1 MPFSNETPQD
11 SQTFRDIYSVSRL
24 TREARALLEG
34 SFPLLWLEGEISNFV
49 RPASGHWYFSL
60 KDDLAQVRCAMF
72 RNRNMLAGFLPQNG
86 AQVLVRARISMYEA
100 RGEFQIIAEHIEPAG
115 DGALRREFDLLKQ
128 RLSAEGLFEQQHK
141 CPLPESINRIGVITS
156 PSGAAIR
163 DILTTLKRRFP
174 AAGVIIYP
182 VAVQGNESAP
192 QIVNMLQ
199 MAQQRN
205 ECDVLLLARGGGS
218 LEDLWSFND
227 ERVARAIYACRLPV
241 VSGIGHETDFTIAD
255 MVADMRAAT
264 PTAAA
269 ELVSPNQI
277 ELERKIQQQ
286 NARLNM
292 AMQSCIR
299 QAQQHLKWLHS
310 RLISPAQ
317 RMLQLTQRV
326 DDIQQRLLL
335 SMSHQLRHARSQLN
349 NFSNKL
355 HALHPGS
362 AIKQQQQM
370 LTHLSLRLSQ
380 QIQYA
385 LNTKMQR
392 LKQLTHTLAAVSPLA
407 TLERGYAIV
416 TEMDKTSVI
425 TRATQT
431 KPGDKIRARLHT
443 GELICL
449 VDQVNES

>member
-1 MPFSNETPQD
+1 MPFSHDTSRE
-11 SQTFRDIYSVSRL
+11 SQTTRDIYTVSRL

-128 RLSAEGLFEQQHK
+128 RLQAEGLFAQQHK
-141 CPLPESINRIGVITS
+141 RPLPESINRIGVITS

-182 VAVQGNESAP
+182 VAVQGSESAP
-192 QIVNMLQ
+192 QIVKMLQ
-199 MAQQRN
+199 IAQQRN

-227 ERVARAIYACRLPV
+227 ERVARAIYACHLPV
-241 VSGIGHETDFTIAD
+241 VTGIGHEIDFTIAD

-277 ELERKIQQQ
+277 ELHRKIQQQ

-292 AMQSCIR
+292 AMQSSLR
-299 QAQQHLKWLHS
+299 QAQQRLKWLQG
-310 RLISPAQ
+310 RLINPAQ
-317 RMLQLTQRV
+317 RMLQLTQRL

-335 SMSHQLRHARSQLN
+335 GISHQLRHARSRLN
-349 NFSNKL
+349 NISNKL

-362 AIKQQQQM
+362 AITQQQQV
-370 LTHLSLRLSQ
+370 LTNLSLRLHQ
-380 QIQYA
+380 QVQYT

-416 TEMDKTSVI
+416 TEMDKASVI

-431 KPGDKIRARLHT
+431 KPGDKIRTRLHS
-443 GELICL
+443 GEIIST
-449 VDQVNES
+449 VEQVNES